1 MPNRGDNIVLR
12 MDAATLQYSWPG
24 ELHSLQATLKV
35 AGHLAR
41 FAVTSTNV
49 TLALDPRKTSKL
61 SQEDI

>member
-1 MPNRGDNIVLR
+1 
-12 MDAATLQYSWPG
+12 MDTAALQYSWPG
-24 ELHSLQATLKV
+24 ELRSLQATLKA

-49 TLALDPRKTSKL
+49 TLALDPRRISKL